1 MPQMLASQ
9 NKPECES
16 QEHFEWCQLSAC
28 QSDISLPPVCPSL
41 CVAWTRPRTHPRE
54 CSSVFLP
61 PVWML
66 PPQIQRVLM
75 NADVFVSFF
84 WRSCAAMERRTT
96 AHVTPFTRR
105 WDRSKAEK
113 KPRDEEVL
121 PGSGARQVHS
131 HVLRRKKREDSECTT
146 HEQRHAAVAEQIY
159 RHIKWHVVGHRLLTF
174 TGIWLLWTA
183 SQPGRTPV
191 WCLWTN
197 TDFIWS
203 TKNEWTIQT
212 CGGSHGKG
220 RITDARSKG
229 GHSLW
234 PAYIHTQPTQSFTP
248 AHVDRFSCG
257 RCRHGEKSPAT
268 FFTCTRKYGSFHPY
282 TLYCTHFLF
291 LLAAF
296 SLSSFSRFSPPFSFS
311 LTSFVSFS
319 SSSSPFR

>member
-28 QSDISLPPVCPSL
+28 QSDISLPPMCPSL
-41 CVAWTRPRTHPRE
+41 CVAWTRPRTHPCE
-54 CSSVFLP
+54 CSSLFLP
-61 PVWML
+61 PMWML
-66 PPQIQRVLM
+66 PLQIQRVLM

-84 WRSCAAMERRTT
+84 WRSCAAMERWTT

-121 PGSGARQVHS
+121 PGSGAWQVHS

-146 HEQRHAAVAEQIY
+146 HEQKNAVVAKRIY

-191 WCLWTN
+191 WCLFEQTPISFGQQKTSGWHKHVDVHTARAELQ
-197 TDFIWS
+197 TPAPRAATAYDWVTFTHSPHSCSPLHTSIDSPVDGVVVASDFLHLHKEMWLFS
-203 TKNEWTIQT
+203 
-212 CGGSHGKG
+212 SV
-220 RITDARSKG
+220 
-229 GHSLW
+229 HSLLYTFSI
-234 PAYIHTQPTQSFTP
+234 PPGGLFAVLVLSF
-248 AHVDRFSCG
+248 
-257 RCRHGEKSPAT
+257 
-268 FFTCTRKYGSFHPY
+268 
-282 TLYCTHFLF
+282 
-291 LLAAF
+291 
-296 SLSSFSRFSPPFSFS
+296 LSSLQFFSD
-311 LTSFVSFS
+311 
-319 SSSSPFR
+319 